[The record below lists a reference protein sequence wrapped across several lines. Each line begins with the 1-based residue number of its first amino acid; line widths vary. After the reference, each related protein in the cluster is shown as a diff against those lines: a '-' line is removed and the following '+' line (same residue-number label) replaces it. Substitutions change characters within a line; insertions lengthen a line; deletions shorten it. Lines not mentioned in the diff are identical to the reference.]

1 MLPIY
6 LKFKNFMNDKE
17 GQTVVE
23 YCIMVGV
30 VGLAIIAMSPS
41 ITDAV
46 AAFFTR
52 VATALSTVGSGS

>member
-1 MLPIY
+1 MRSLS
-6 LKFKNFMNDKE
+6 LKLRNLLDEE

-30 VGLAIIAMSPS
+30 VGLAIIALNPT

-46 AAFFTR
+46 STFFAR
-52 VATALSTVGSGS
+52 VSTSLGQVGT

>member
-1 MLPIY
+1 MLSY
-6 LKFKNFMNDKE
+6 YERFKAFARDEE

-30 VGLAIIAMSPS
+30 VGLAIIALSPS

-52 VATALSTVGSGS
+52 VANSLATIGA

>member
-1 MLPIY
+1 MLSLY
-6 LKFKNFMNDKE
+6 LKFKSLADEE

-30 VGLAIIAMSPS
+30 VGLAIIAMSPT

-46 AAFFTR
+46 STFFAR
-52 VATALSTVGSGS
+52 VSTSLGQVGT

>member
-1 MLPIY
+1 MLSLY
-6 LKFKNFMNDKE
+6 LRLKTLADDE
-17 GQTVVE
+17 QGQTVVE

-30 VGLAIIAMSPS
+30 VGLAIIALSPS

-52 VATALSTVGSGS
+52 VADSLGTVGT